1 MYGIEN
7 GGRRDPETV
16 FERVRV
22 CRVRSR
28 DRVRLPSRGRARRPS
43 RVGRRRVGRFP
54 AFCFRERASEGA
66 SRARPHDPATIH
78 VYRAKT
84 HMRNGDNTQ
93 HVTSLLYLQSSSTR
107 DR

>member
-7 GGRRDPETV
+7 GRGRRDPATV

-28 DRVRLPSRGRARRPS
+28 GRVRLPSRGRARRPS

-54 AFCFRERASEGA
+54 AFC
-66 SRARPHDPATIH
+66 SRARERGGEP
-78 VYRAKT
+78 RAAP
-84 HMRNGDNTQ
+84 
-93 HVTSLLYLQSSSTR
+93 
-107 DR
+107 